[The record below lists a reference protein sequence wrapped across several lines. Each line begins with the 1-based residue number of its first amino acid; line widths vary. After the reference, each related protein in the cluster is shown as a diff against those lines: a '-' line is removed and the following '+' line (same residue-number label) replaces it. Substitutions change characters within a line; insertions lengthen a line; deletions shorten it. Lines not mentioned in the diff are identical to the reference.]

1 MKAAGGGSAD
11 SGGEN
16 VAAETAAATSKDGPA
31 FWRGL
36 ASVGSGGVA
45 VVVSGAADGSAD
57 SVTGPGPGA
66 GGDRLAIASQKLKF
80 LGSGE

>member
-1 MKAAGGGSAD
+1 MLKIHGAKVTAICHLELNGRD
-11 SGGEN
+11 SYF
-16 VAAETAAATSKDGPA
+16 VT
-31 FWRGL
+31 
-36 ASVGSGGVA
+36 
-45 VVVSGAADGSAD
+45 GAADGSAD